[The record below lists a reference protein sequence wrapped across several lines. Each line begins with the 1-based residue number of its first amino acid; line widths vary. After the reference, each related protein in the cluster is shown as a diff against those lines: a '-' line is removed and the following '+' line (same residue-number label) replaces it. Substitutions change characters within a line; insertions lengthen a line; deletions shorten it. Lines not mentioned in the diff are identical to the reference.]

1 MVSVLQKMGYDD
13 RDYHRSGPSRPVS
26 RFADIPVVKW
36 LLISNAAIFL
46 ITTMIRTD
54 PRMWT
59 SLELF
64 GFFSIETGFGQF
76 QVWRLL
82 TFQFLHAG
90 FMHLAFN
97 MWALYIFGPFLER
110 WLRSRAFLFY
120 YLLSGIG
127 GALLYTLF
135 VYAPGI
141 LPGGMVGDQLVGA
154 SAGIFGL
161 LVGVAILA
169 PQGVIRLIFPPI
181 AMKMRTFA
189 LLYLGLE
196 VYLVLTN
203 SSNAGGSAGHLGGAL
218 VGVLL
223 MKLPAG
229 RGLLVRVANSGGG
242 VKLVA
247 KPKRRPES
255 KLRPRSGLSGAEASE
270 VDLIL
275 EKISKEGLHS
285 LTDKGRELLRK
296 VSGK

>member
-1 MVSVLQKMGYDD
+1 M
-13 RDYHRSGPSRPVS
+13 
-26 RFADIPVVKW
+26 
-36 LLISNAAIFL
+36 
-46 ITTMIRTD
+46 
-54 PRMWT
+54 
-59 SLELF
+59 
-64 GFFSIETGFGQF
+64 
-76 QVWRLL
+76 
-82 TFQFLHAG
+82 
-90 FMHLAFN
+90 
-97 MWALYIFGPFLER
+97 
-110 WLRSRAFLFY
+110 
-120 YLLSGIG
+120 
-127 GALLYTLF
+127 
-135 VYAPGI
+135 
-141 LPGGMVGDQLVGA
+141 VGA

-218 VGVLL
+218 VGFLL

-242 VKLVA
+242 IIRVT

-255 KLRPRSGLSGAEASE
+255 KLRPRSELSGSEASK

-285 LTDKGRELLRK
+285 LTEKERELLKK